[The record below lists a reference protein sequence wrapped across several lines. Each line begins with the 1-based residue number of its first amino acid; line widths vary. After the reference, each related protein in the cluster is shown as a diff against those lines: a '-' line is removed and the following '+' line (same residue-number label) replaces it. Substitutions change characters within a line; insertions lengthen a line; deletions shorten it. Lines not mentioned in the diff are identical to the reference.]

1 MTIDKISHNIK
12 HINELFIIRQHIL
25 LLYGTIQLPPI
36 LCTLFGELN
45 KERFNSLSIKINENA
60 NKIQT

>member
-1 MTIDKISHNIK
+1 MNFLSYVNIYYY
-12 HINELFIIRQHIL
+12 
-25 LLYGTIQLPPI
+25 YGTIQLPSI